1 MTCARIHAIPPVP
14 TRSRSERRRI
24 RPPEARARAS
34 RTPRRIRRPCR
45 GRARSATRS
54 ISEGRGARPAKAAD
68 ELEEQA
74 DELDLRTD
82 RLQQDV
88 EETRA
93 DWERKRADPNVPGAP
108 PAAADESEDQ
118 ERPSGSPT
126 DKRE

>member
-1 MTCARIHAIPPVP
+1 MGG
-14 TRSRSERRRI
+14 
-24 RPPEARARAS
+24 PEARQ
-34 RTPRRIRRPCR
+34 
-45 GRARSATRS
+45 GRSVKGEEHDPQRL
-54 ISEGRGARPAKAAD
+54 AD